1 MAETVTQSAAQ
12 QVVLQ
17 QYEGM
22 FLFGASA
29 AQEPQNAI
37 NIIRGMIEKHGGQ
50 VLVLKR
56 WDERKLAYEVEG
68 QKRGTYFIA
77 YFKAPGSAVA
87 PIERDVKLSEQVLR
101 VLVTKAEHMNLEEM
115 NAVEPQPIQRAE
127 ERNPWDRPY
136 EGGGGGFGGGGARE
150 GRGGRDDDRGAERP
164 DRGAERPDRAGDRP
178 ERGAD
183 RPPREPR
190 APRAPR
196 REEAPAAETA
206 KT

>member
-1 MAETVTQSAAQ
+1 MAETATQSPAPQ
-12 QVVLQ
+12 LVPH

-22 FLFGASA
+22 FLFGAA
-29 AQEPQNAI
+29 AASEPQNAI

-68 QKRGTYFIA
+68 QKRGTYFIS
-77 YFKAPGSAVA
+77 YFKGPGSAVA
-87 PIERDVKLSEQVLR
+87 HIERDVKLSEQVLR
-101 VLVTKAEHMNLEEM
+101 VLITKADHMNLDEM

-136 EGGGGGFGGGGARE
+136 EGGGGGGGFRE
-150 GRGGRDDDRGAERP
+150 GRGSRDDDRGGDRP
-164 DRGAERPDRAGDRP
+164 DRGGDRPDRG
-178 ERGAD
+178 GD

-196 REEAPAAETA
+196 REEAPAAEPA
-206 KT
+206 KA

>member
-1 MAETVTQSAAQ
+1 MAETATQSVAP

-29 AQEPQNAI
+29 TQEPQKAI
-37 NIIRGMIEKHGGQ
+37 DTIRGMIEKHGGQ

-77 YFKAPGSAVA
+77 YFKAPGSAIA

-101 VLVTKAEHMNLEEM
+101 VLVTKAEHMNLDEM

-136 EGGGGGFGGGGARE
+136 EGGGGGSRE
-150 GRGGRDDDRGAERP
+150 GRGPREEMGDRP
-164 DRGAERPDRAGDRP
+164 DRGGDRP
-178 ERGAD
+178 ERGGD

-196 REEAPAAETA
+196 REEAPADAA
-206 KT
+206 K

>member
-1 MAETVTQSAAQ
+1 MAETATQTPAP
-12 QVVLQ
+12 QVVPN

-22 FLFGASA
+22 FLFGAA
-29 AQEPQNAI
+29 AASEPQNAT
-37 NIIRGMIEKHGGQ
+37 NIVRGMIEKHGGQ

-68 QKRGTYFIA
+68 QKRGTYFIS
-77 YFKAPGSAVA
+77 YFKAPGSAVTH
-87 PIERDVKLSEQVLR
+87 IERDVKLSEQVLR
-101 VLVTKAEHMNLEEM
+101 VLITKADHMNLDEM

-136 EGGGGGFGGGGARE
+136 EGGGGGGGGGRE
-150 GRGGRDDDRGAERP
+150 GRGPRDEMGGDRGGGDRP
-164 DRGAERPDRAGDRP
+164 DRGGDRPDRG
-178 ERGAD
+178 GD

-196 REEAPAAETA
+196 REEAPAAEAA
-206 KT
+206 KS

>member
-1 MAETVTQSAAQ
+1 MAETATQSAAP

-22 FLFGASA
+22 FLFGAAA

-37 NIIRGMIEKHGGQ
+37 NTVRGMIEKHGGQ

-77 YFKAPGSAVA
+77 YFKAPGSAIA

-101 VLVTKAEHMNLEEM
+101 VLVTKAEHMNLDEM

-136 EGGGGGFGGGGARE
+136 EGGGGGGGRE
-150 GRGGRDDDRGAERP
+150 GHGGREESGERGDRP
-164 DRGAERPDRAGDRP
+164 DRGGERPS
-178 ERGAD
+178 RGGD

-196 REEAPAAETA
+196 REEAPAAEAA
-206 KT
+206 K